1 MIAEWQEWWW
11 IQWYIDL
18 RWWNDWRNRQIY
30 ELRLLPWFKKSLILP
45 SFQSFKHHFEMKNDH
60 RTNEMPTKRSRT
72 IALFRSL
79 AVISFQNDKEMTNED
94 GMMAVTIFTWI
105 LNRVFLTSF
114 HHFALILQQW
124 NHSYLILSFQT
135 HSVSFYS
142 HCIIRLESYREAEG
156 SNI

>member
-18 RWWNDWRNRQIY
+18 RWWNDWRKRQIY

-79 AVISFQNDKEMTNED
+79 AVISFQNDKKMTNED
-94 GMMAVTIFTWI
+94 GMMTVTIFTWI
-105 LNRVFLTSF
+105 LNLVSSF
-114 HHFALILQQW
+114 CSHSTTMKLIY
-124 NHSYLILSFQT
+124 HSYLILSFQT

-142 HCIIRLESYREAEG
+142 HCIIRLEWYREAEG

>member
-94 GMMAVTIFTWI
+94 GMMAVTIFIWI
-105 LNRVFLTSF
+105 LNRVSLPRFIILLSFYNNEINLSFLSHSVIPNSF
-114 HHFALILQQW
+114 SVILQ
-124 NHSYLILSFQT
+124 SLY
-135 HSVSFYS
+135 Y
-142 HCIIRLESYREAEG
+142 
-156 SNI
+156 